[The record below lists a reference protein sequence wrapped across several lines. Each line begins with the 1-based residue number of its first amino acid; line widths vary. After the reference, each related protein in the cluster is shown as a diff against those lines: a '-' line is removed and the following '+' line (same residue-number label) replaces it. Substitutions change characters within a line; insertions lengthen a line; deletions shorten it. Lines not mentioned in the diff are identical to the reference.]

1 MSADWSTKRH
11 PPDSFSS
18 HDHRHPCDEA
28 KSELVVLVA
37 ASTLQDSETVASSG
51 YGGVLGTMIMLVT
64 ADVGDHGDQKKTHD
78 DGQ

>member
-1 MSADWSTKRH
+1 M
-11 PPDSFSS
+11 
-18 HDHRHPCDEA
+18 
-28 KSELVVLVA
+28 LVA

>member
-1 MSADWSTKRH
+1 M
-11 PPDSFSS
+11 
-18 HDHRHPCDEA
+18 
-28 KSELVVLVA
+28 LVA

-64 ADVGDHGDQKKTHD
+64 ADVGDHGDQKKNRD